1 MRRHERV
8 SDVSLEVTAERI
20 VVLWSLTLGVE
31 AVEMSR
37 EGTEVA
43 ATCTMAVGGAGQDDD
58 LNEGE
63 DAMPA
68 PIGCS

>member
-1 MRRHERV
+1 M
-8 SDVSLEVTAERI
+8 SDVSLEVTADII
-20 VVLWSLTLGVE
+20 VVLWSLTCLGVG

-37 EGTEVA
+37 EGTGVA
-43 ATCTMAVGGAGQDDD
+43 AAMAVGGAGQDDD

-63 DAMPA
+63 DTMPA